1 MTRALLS
8 ALAAAL
14 LLFGPAALDFATA
27 TRTANA
33 AAEDNATADQSAS
46 DWPSLELPA
55 LAASG
60 KLPETV
66 EVTVDDP
73 VYNEQKTYQG
83 YPLAAVLALIP
94 ELEALRCQGAVAIFE
109 VADGYKAVISLDN
122 ALAPGGVI
130 ATRDLDAPRG
140 PFMTWNDRPSA
151 PGSASIQLAFRVPSA
166 ALEACH
172 AELIA
177 HGVAILREP
186 TDLPAWRHR
195 TIFFRDPADNLVEI
209 YAEY

>member
-1 MTRALLS
+1 MS
-8 ALAAAL
+8 AG
-14 LLFGPAALDFATA
+14 FV
-27 TRTANA
+27 R
-33 AAEDNATADQSAS
+33 
-46 DWPSLELPA
+46 
-55 LAASG
+55 
-60 KLPETV
+60 
-66 EVTVDDP
+66 
-73 VYNEQKTYQG
+73 
-83 YPLAAVLALIP
+83 
-94 ELEALRCQGAVAIFE
+94 AVAIFE

-186 TDLPAWRHR
+186 PTSQPGATAQSSSATRQIIW
-195 TIFFRDPADNLVEI
+195 
-209 YAEY
+209 